1 MEKAIKNQQT
11 DKEVLKTEAGN
22 TDSKVPNAFSS
33 PAGSKPQQKLTTAK
47 MLSKLVSHSLIA
59 PVRFYQLAISPL
71 LGKNCRHVPSCS
83 QYTIEAIREWGPVK
97 GSWMGA
103 KRISRC
109 HPWGTHGYD
118 PVPKNLQQKES

>member
-1 MEKAIKNQQT
+1 MNGQANTAESSTQAPNSGASATFAKPPGREEQAAKA
-11 DKEVLKTEAGN
+11 EVLN
-22 TDSKVPNAFSS
+22 KV
-33 PAGSKPQQKLTTAK
+33 
-47 MLSKLVSHSLIA
+47 LSYTLIA

-83 QYTIEAIREWGPVK
+83 QYTIEAIQEWGPVK

-118 PVPKNLQQKES
+118 PVPKKQAKGNA